1 MITLFLIIAFCIRK
15 RFVREDAG
23 LGDKVFYYALN
34 VILTPLIAPWI
45 YRMIYDSKTEDENE
59 DISPLYYTYVG

>member
-15 RFVREDAG
+15 RFVRENAG
-23 LGDKVFYYALN
+23 LDDKVFYYALN